1 MMSPTPPEILRQQEK
16 TRRKPLARLIALCVV
31 VASILLIPAG
41 LIPSVD
47 GVTLVA
53 VGVTLAGALVAYGL
67 NQADYVRGAGFV
79 IVSSIALGIAWE
91 IVAKAHIQQGVDLSD
106 LRLFDF
112 FAVVIVL
119 SGVLIGRS
127 GPLVIGAATMGFTV
141 AVLLILPHTP
151 PLQAFWNG
159 VYPYAIRGSYYDV
172 VAVALIIQGLATAV
186 TWLNARSEEVALRDA
201 LHANEL
207 EEAYQQVQLQ
217 ARSLDQQRSRLQKG
231 IAQIQQV
238 HAAVARGQWDARAS
252 ATDGELLPLAMS
264 LNLLLDRLGR
274 LTRDQE
280 TRARIDLAA
289 HELALA
295 LQRVRQ
301 GMPYTPPA
309 YTGTPFDEVLVEL
322 AYLRTVR
329 LPVNSQNR
337 LSPSLQGSSP
347 GDSWP
352 NSMAIMPTRHSWSDI
367 PPADCM
373 GQPSWHV
380 ADLLDRELEWP
391 SWLRDQMQ
399 KTDPF

>member
-16 TRRKPLARLIALCVV
+16 ARRKPLVRLIALCVV
-31 VASILLIPAG
+31 AASILLIPAG
-41 LIPSVD
+41 LIPNVD
-47 GVTLVA
+47 GVTLFA
-53 VGVTLAGALVAYGL
+53 VGIALLGALVAYEM
-67 NQADYVRGAGFV
+67 NQASYVRGAGFV
-79 IVSSIALGIAWE
+79 ILASITLGIAWE
-91 IVAKAHIQQGVDLSD
+91 IVAKAHVQHGIDLSD
-106 LRLFDF
+106 LRLFDL

-119 SGVLIGRS
+119 SGVLIGRV
-127 GPLVIGAATMGFTV
+127 GPLVLGAATMGFTV
-141 AVLLILPHTP
+141 AALLILPHTP
-151 PLQAFWNG
+151 PLQEFWNG

-172 VAVALIIQGLATAV
+172 VVVALVIQGLATAV
-186 TWLNARSEEVALRDA
+186 TWLGARSEEVALRDA
-201 LHANEL
+201 LQVSAL
-207 EEAYQQVQLQ
+207 EEAYQQIQLQ
-217 ARSLDQQRSRLQKG
+217 AHSLDQQRLRLQQG

-238 HAAVARGQWDARAS
+238 HAAVARGQWEARAS

-280 TRARIDLAA
+280 TRTRIDMAA

-301 GMPYTPPA
+301 GMPYTPPP

-329 LPVNSQNR
+329 LPVNSQSR
-337 LSPSLQGSSP
+337 LSASLPGSNP

-352 NSMAIMPTRHSWSDI
+352 NSMATVPPRRSWPDTPS
-367 PPADCM
+367 ADGK
-373 GQPSWHV
+373 GQPQWQA

-391 SWLRDQMQ
+391 SWLRDHLE
-399 KTDPF
+399 KTDPS